1 MAFPV
6 IDIFAG
12 PGGLGEGFASLKN
25 DDNKPAF
32 KSLLSVEREEFAH
45 KTLVLRHVLRQ
56 FNDNEY
62 PDEYYD
68 YISGCISLDVFYKE
82 HKLKFNKAAGTA
94 LRWSLEEKNRSSLAK
109 IVQNKLGR
117 SRRWV
122 LVGGPPCQAYSLIG
136 RSRRKNDPDFA
147 EDQKHFLYKEYLNF
161 IARHRPPVFV
171 MENVTGLLSAKIAD
185 NNILSRILKDLHSP
199 VKATRGHA
207 NGLRYRLYSLT
218 EKGEFTFEKNPALFT
233 VNAEEYGIPQA
244 RHRIFIL
251 GIREDLGVSPEC
263 LVRSKAPTVKDA
275 IGDLPQIRSTLS
287 KEPDSLENWRLS
299 ISKFNLARLDSELP
313 KTIFSNRIIERVR
326 DVLELIKTKELS
338 HISTHYDLQ
347 VQDDIHPTIKNLHDA
362 SMMSITGHEAR
373 AHMASDL
380 HRYLFASV
388 FSEVVG
394 KSPKLRDF
402 PEFLLPAHKN
412 VQEGRAG
419 LAFDDRFK
427 VQLADSAATTV
438 TSHIAKDGH
447 YFIHYDPEQCRS
459 LTVREAAR
467 LQTFP
472 DNYHFEGSR
481 SACYLQIGNAVPPA
495 LAKQIA
501 SVVAGVLNRIKG

>member
-68 YISGCISLDVFYKE
+68 YISGHISLDAFYKE

-94 LRWSLEEKNRSSLAK
+94 LRWSLEEENRSSLAK

-171 MENVTGLLSAKIAD
+171 MENVTGLLSAKVD
-185 NNILSRILKDLHSP
+185 DDNILSHILKDLHSP

-263 LVRSKAPTVKDA
+263 LSRSKAPTVKDA

-299 ISKFNLARLDSELP
+299 ISKFNLARLGSELP
-313 KTIFSNRIIERVR
+313 ETIFSNRIIERVR

-338 HISTHYDLQ
+338 HVSTHYDLQ
-347 VQDDIHPTIKNLHDA
+347 VQGDIHPTIKSLHD
-362 SMMSITGHEAR
+362 SRMMSITGHEAR

-427 VQLADSAATTV
+427 VQLAGSEATTV

-501 SVVAGVLNRIKG
+501 YVVAGVLNRIKG

>member
-25 DDNKPAF
+25 EDNKPAF
-32 KSLLSVEREEFAH
+32 KNILSVEREQFAH

-56 FNDNEY
+56 FNDNEN
-62 PDEYYD
+62 PKAYYD
-68 YISGCISLDVFYKE
+68 YISGRISLATFYKD
-82 HKLKFNKAAGTA
+82 HKRKFDKAIGTA
-94 LRWSLEEKNRSSLAK
+94 LKWSLEEKNRLGLAE
-109 IVQNKLGR
+109 IVQNKLNR
-117 SRRWV
+117 SKKWV

-136 RSRRKNDPDFA
+136 RSRRKNDPKFA
-147 EDQKHFLYKEYLNF
+147 ADQKHFLYKEYLNF
-161 IARHRPPVFV
+161 ITIHQPPIFV
-171 MENVTGLLSAKIAD
+171 MENVTGLLSAKIGD
-185 NNILSRILKDLHSP
+185 NNILSHILEDLHSP
-199 VKATRGHA
+199 VKATSGHS
-207 NGLRYRLYSLT
+207 NGLHYRLYSLT
-218 EKGEFTFEKNPALFT
+218 EKGEFTFEKNPVLFT

-251 GIREDLGVSPEC
+251 GIREDLGVIPEC

-275 IGDLPQIRSTLS
+275 IDDLPQIRSTLS
-287 KEPDSLENWRLS
+287 KEPDSLENWRLA
-299 ISKFNLARLDSELP
+299 ISKFNSAQLASELP
-313 KTIFSNRIIERVR
+313 KTIFSEGIIDRLQE
-326 DVLELIKTKELS
+326 VLEIIKTKELP
-338 HISTHYDLQ
+338 HISTDYDSRIQ
-347 VQDDIHPTIKNLHDA
+347 SNTHPVIKSLHD
-362 SMMSITGHEAR
+362 SNMSSITGHEAR

-388 FSEVVG
+388 FSEVAG

-427 VQLADSAATTV
+427 VQLADSEATTV

-501 SVVAGVLNRIKG
+501 YIVAGVLNRMRG

>member
-32 KSLLSVEREEFAH
+32 TSFLSVECEEFAH

-68 YISGCISLDVFYKE
+68 YITGRISLDVFYNE
-82 HKLKFNKAAGTA
+82 HKIKVSKAAGTA
-94 LRWSLEEKNRSSLAK
+94 LKLSLEENNRKLLTE
-109 IVQNKLGR
+109 IVKKKLGR

-136 RSRRKNDPDFA
+136 RSRRKNDPRFA
-147 EDQKHFLYKEYLNF
+147 VDQKHFLYEEYLNF
-161 IARHRPPVFV
+161 ITTHHPPVFV
-171 MENVTGLLSAKIAD
+171 MENVTGLLSAKV
-185 NNILSRILKDLHSP
+185 NNKNILDRILADLHSP
-199 VKATRGHA
+199 LKATKGHA
-207 NGLRYRLYSLT
+207 NGLRYRLYSFT
-218 EKGEFTFEKNPALFT
+218 EKGEITFEKNPALFT

-251 GIREDLGVSPEC
+251 GICENLKVNPEC
-263 LVRSKAPTVKDA
+263 LVRSKAPSVKDA
-275 IGDLPQIRSTLS
+275 IGDLPPIRSTLS
-287 KEPDSLENWRLS
+287 KEPDSLKNWRLS

-313 KTIFSNRIIERVR
+313 KTVFSDRIIGRVR

-338 HISTHYDLQ
+338 HISTKYELQ
-347 VQDDIHPTIKNLHDA
+347 VHGDIHPTIKNLYDSNMVA
-362 SMMSITGHEAR
+362 IPGHEAR

-394 KSPKLRDF
+394 KSPKLKDF
-402 PEFLLPAHKN
+402 PEFLHPAHKN
-412 VQEGRAG
+412 VQSGLAV

-427 VQLADSAATTV
+427 VQLADSEATTV